1 MLTSFIT
8 EDPLLRN
15 NSLFLIISLIEYI
28 NSILIENKLS
38 KYTFNIL
45 DFEFL
50 DKIKG
55 SSLSINSC
63 DIDENNEISIKNSY
77 TPMLES
83 CDDDSY
89 TDDLISNY
97 SDDIYDLVSNGSA
110 WSNLSDCANKTN
122 SNSYYSLDNCSSEEF
137 KSEWDLYINNSN
149 LENNIYQSSSETSG
163 SNEDSYKSIE
173 YYNYNEHISIFS
185 SDEIASET
193 KYSNKYSYKNNNYEQ
208 KIERKT
214 EWETEWRTEWYINLK
229 YDYDIFYLYIL
240 KINELKKKN
249 IKKYKII
256 KENNIILHLHTIQNA
271 FFDLL
276 NI

>member
-1 MLTSFIT
+1 MLSSFTT

-55 SSLSINSC
+55 STLSINSC

-83 CDDDSY
+83 HDDNSY

-97 SDDIYDLVSNGSA
+97 SDDIYDLVSNDSSFDS
-110 WSNLSDCANKTN
+110 WSYSSDFMSTVQSN
-122 SNSYYSLDNCSSEEF
+122 SSYYSFNDSNTSTEEI
-137 KSEWDLYINNSN
+137 KSKWDLHIKNDDPEYYN
-149 LENNIYQSSSETSG
+149 LSETSI
-163 SNEDSYKSIE
+163 SNEDSYGSNHE
-173 YYNYNEHISIFS
+173 ENYDEHISIS
-185 SDEIASET
+185 TNSTANST
-193 KYSNKYSYKNNNYEQ
+193 NYNKLSRSIDIYRIGDINRRT
-208 KIERKT
+208 IEH
-214 EWETEWRTEWYINLK
+214 ETEWYINLK

-240 KINELKKKN
+240 KINDLKKKN

-256 KENNIILHLHTIQNA
+256 KENNILLHLQTIQNA

-276 NI
+276 NA